1 MLKMFHAI
9 VDKDGNVASTSG
21 SATQDQFLARCY
33 RSKAVIYGDASSF
46 ENNEQGSRLDFAKKF
61 KKPKPVE
68 NFADFR
74 VVSKGL
80 VLLIFAHWSPNRR
93 IF

>member
-1 MLKMFHAI
+1 MFHAI

-21 SATQDQFLARCY
+21 SATQDDFLLVARCQ

-61 KKPKPVE
+61 KKPKAVE
-68 NFADFR
+68 NVRNFR